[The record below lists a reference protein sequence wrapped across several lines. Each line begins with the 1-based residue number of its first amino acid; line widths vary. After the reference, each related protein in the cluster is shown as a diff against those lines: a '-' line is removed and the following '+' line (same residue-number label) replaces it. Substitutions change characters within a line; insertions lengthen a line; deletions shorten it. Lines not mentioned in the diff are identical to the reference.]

1 MKKIKNSEII
11 IKTKSAY
18 EKQISNHG
26 FSPRGVF
33 WQSDN
38 TQVSR
43 FETLIKAIKLSD
55 QSGKISISDF
65 GCGYGA
71 LYQYINKKPFMN
83 GSLYIGYDIVDSFIT
98 EAKQRFP
105 HTEWVCSEKILKKTD
120 YIFISGT
127 FNMAFDKSIPEW
139 ENYLENQLR
148 ECYANTNKVLAFN
161 LLYSEKTKIEQ
172 NLYYSEIEKVFKFCD
187 ENLGSTL
194 ITKTPG
200 ANKDITIF
208 VTK

>member
-1 MKKIKNSEII
+1 MKNINNLAIFQ
-11 IKTKSAY
+11 KTKNAY
-18 EKQISNHG
+18 ERQISNHG

-38 TQVSR
+38 TQQSR
-43 FETLIKAIKLSD
+43 FETLIKAIKVSD

-71 LYQYINKKPFMN
+71 LYQYIQNKPFMK
-83 GSLYIGYDIVDSFIT
+83 GSLYIGYDIVDSLIN
-98 EAKQRFP
+98 EAKKSFP
-105 HTEWVCSEKILKKTD
+105 HAEWVCSEKILKETD

-139 ENYLENQLR
+139 ENYIENQLR
-148 ECYANTNKVLAFN
+148 ECYEKTKKVLAFN

-172 NLYYSEIEKVFKFCD
+172 NLYYSEIDRVFKFCD
-187 ENLGSTL
+187 NHLGTTL

>member
-1 MKKIKNSEII
+1 MKNINNLEIFQ
-11 IKTKSAY
+11 KTKNAY
-18 EKQISNHG
+18 ERQISNHG

-38 TQVSR
+38 TQQSR
-43 FETLIKAIKLSD
+43 FETLIKAIKVSD
-55 QSGKISISDF
+55 QSGKISDF

-71 LYQYINKKPFMN
+71 LYQYIQNKPFMK
-83 GSLYIGYDIVDSFIT
+83 GSLYIGYDIVDSLIN
-98 EAKQRFP
+98 EAKKSFP
-105 HTEWVCSEKILKKTD
+105 HAEWVCSEKILKETD

-139 ENYLENQLR
+139 ENYLENQLK
-148 ECYANTNKVLAFN
+148 ECYAKTKKVLAFN

-172 NLYYSEIEKVFKFCD
+172 NLYYSEIDRVFKFCD
-187 ENLGSTL
+187 NNLGSTL
-194 ITKTPG
+194 ITKTSG

>member
-1 MKKIKNSEII
+1 MKSFNYSEIFK
-11 IKTKSAY
+11 KTKKAY
-18 EKQISNHG
+18 EKQILNHG

-38 TQVSR
+38 TQQSR
-43 FETLIKAIKLSD
+43 FETLIKAIKPSD
-55 QSGKISISDF
+55 QNGKISISDF

-71 LYQYINKKPFMN
+71 LYQYIKNKPFMM
-83 GSLYIGYDIVDSFIT
+83 GSLYIGYDIVDSFIN

-105 HTEWVCSEKILKKTD
+105 YSEWICSEKILKETD

-148 ECYANTNKVLAFN
+148 ESYQKTKKVLAFN

-172 NLYYSEIEKVFKFCD
+172 NLYYSEIDRVFKFCD
-187 ENLGSTL
+187 NNLGSTL

>member
-1 MKKIKNSEII
+1 MKSFNNSEIF
-11 IKTKSAY
+11 IKTKNAY

-38 TQVSR
+38 TQQSR

-55 QSGKISISDF
+55 QNGKVSISDF

-71 LYQYINKKPFMN
+71 LYQYIKNKPFMKD
-83 GSLYIGYDIVDSFIT
+83 SLYIGYDIVDSFIN

-105 HTEWVCSEKILKKTD
+105 HSEWICSEKILKETD

-127 FNMAFDKSIPEW
+127 FNMAFDKSISEW
-139 ENYLENQLR
+139 ENYLENQLK
-148 ECYANTNKVLAFN
+148 ECYAKTKKVLAFN
-161 LLYSEKTKIEQ
+161 LLYSEKAKIEQ
-172 NLYYSEIEKVFKFCD
+172 NLYYSEISKVFKFCD
-187 ENLGSTL
+187 SHLGSTL

>member
-1 MKKIKNSEII
+1 MKNFKNSKII
-11 IKTKSAY
+11 IKTINAY

-38 TQVSR
+38 TQQSR

-55 QSGKISISDF
+55 QNGKISISDF

-71 LYQYINKKPFMN
+71 LYQYIKNKPFMK
-83 GSLYIGYDIVDSFIT
+83 GSLYIGYDIVDSFIN

-105 HTEWVCSEKILKKTD
+105 HSEWVCSKKILKETD
-120 YIFISGT
+120 YVFVSGT

-139 ENYLENQLR
+139 ENYLENQLK
-148 ECYANTNKVLAFN
+148 ECYEKTKKVLAFN

-172 NLYYSEIEKVFKFCD
+172 NLYYSEIDRVFKFCD
-187 ENLGSTL
+187 NNLGSTL
-194 ITKTPG
+194 IAKTPG

-208 VTK
+208 VAK

>member
-1 MKKIKNSEII
+1 MKNIKNSEIFQ
-11 IKTKSAY
+11 KTINAY
-18 EKQISNHG
+18 EEQISNHG

-38 TQVSR
+38 TQKSR
-43 FETLIKAIKLSD
+43 FETLIKAIKHSD

-71 LYQYINKKPFMN
+71 LYQYIQNKPFMK
-83 GSLYIGYDIVDSFIT
+83 GSLYIGYDIVDSFIN

-105 HTEWVCSEKILKKTD
+105 HTEWVCSEKILKETD

-148 ECYANTNKVLAFN
+148 ECYEKTKKVLAFN

-172 NLYYSEIEKVFKFCD
+172 NLYYSEIDRVFKFCD
-187 ENLGSTL
+187 NNLGSTL